1 MRTGDFRKLFLRAL
15 KIGVGSSLA
24 IFLSE
29 FLYLEYAAAA
39 GSVTLLTL
47 LTTKWE
53 TLRLSVFR
61 LASFA
66 LSVVLAFVVFLHTND
81 WIAYGVFI
89 FIIFVISNLLN
100 WSATVSVN
108 AVIGTHFLMTK
119 DFSAAFVWN
128 ECQLVLI
135 GVGIAIILNLFQ
147 ANRRHK
153 KEIIDSMRYVE
164 KQLQYILGELAA
176 YLTDHEMQRSVWKDL
191 QELEKKLQLYIKEA
205 EEYQDNTFVSHPAYY
220 IDYFNMR
227 LKQCQILQNLHEESR
242 KIRTMPVQAK
252 VIAEYILYLMD
263 YVIEVNAPDAQIEE
277 LQKLFDGM
285 KRQPLPV
292 TREEFESRAML
303 FHMLMDIQDFLKY
316 KKEFVEHLDAVQLK
330 QYWEKGKTGQ
340 NNADRREE

>member
-1 MRTGDFRKLFLRAL
+1 MRVGDFRKLFLRAL
-15 KIGVGSSLA
+15 KIGVGTSLA
-24 IFLSE
+24 IFISE
-29 FLYLEYAAAA
+29 FLHLEYSAAA

-61 LASFA
+61 MVSFA
-66 LSVVLAFVVFLHTND
+66 LSVGLAFLVFLHTND

-135 GVGIAIILNLFQ
+135 GVGIAIILNLFH
-147 ANRRHK
+147 ANHRHK
-153 KEIIDSMRYVE
+153 KEIIDSMRYAE

-176 YLTDHEMQRSVWKDL
+176 YLTDHEMQRSVWKDI
-191 QELEKKLQLYIKEA
+191 QELEKKLQLYIKDA

-220 IDYFNMR
+220 IDYFTMR
-227 LKQCQILQNLHEESR
+227 LNQCQILQNLHEECR
-242 KIRTMPVQAK
+242 KIRSMPVQAK

-285 KRQPLPV
+285 KKQPLPV

-303 FHMLMDIQDFLKY
+303 FHMLMDIQDFLNY
-316 KKEFVEHLDAVQLK
+316 KKEFVEHLDEVQLK
-330 QYWEKGKTGQ
+330 QYWETGR
-340 NNADRREE
+340 ADKK